1 MTKIQGDRI
10 MLKKITQPIVN
21 FAKNRLQIMIKK
33 AVQEQFKKRMEKL
46 TRRLAIQFVITGVAF
61 AIVKVLASRAD
72 SIAGLLT
79 KPKK

>member
-1 MTKIQGDRI
+1 MI
-10 MLKKITQPIVN
+10 KKIISPLTT
-21 FAKNRLQIMIKK
+21 FAQNKLQMMIKK

-61 AIVKVLASRAD
+61 AVVKVLTSRAD
-72 SIAGLLT
+72 TIAGLLT

>member
-1 MTKIQGDRI
+1 MI
-10 MLKKITQPIVN
+10 KKLLSPLTT
-21 FAKNRLQIMIKK
+21 FAQNKLQMMIKK

-61 AIVKVLASRAD
+61 AVVKVLTSRAD
-72 SIAGLLT
+72 TIAGLLT

>member
-1 MTKIQGDRI
+1 MI
-10 MLKKITQPIVN
+10 KKIISPLTT
-21 FAKNRLQIMIKK
+21 FAQNKLQMMIKK

-61 AIVKVLASRAD
+61 AIVKVLTSRAD
-72 SIAGLLT
+72 TIAGLLT

>member
-1 MTKIQGDRI
+1 
-10 MLKKITQPIVN
+10 
-21 FAKNRLQIMIKK
+21 MIKK
-33 AVQEQFKKRMEKL
+33 MIIKLKSFVQTKLQLMIRKAVREQFKKRMERL

-61 AIVKVLASRAD
+61 AIVKVLATRAD

>member
-1 MTKIQGDRI
+1 MI
-10 MLKKITQPIVN
+10 KKLISPLTT
-21 FAKNRLQIMIKK
+21 FAQNKLQMMIKK

-61 AIVKVLASRAD
+61 AVVKVLTSRAD
-72 SIAGLLT
+72 TIAGLLT

>member
-1 MTKIQGDRI
+1 MI
-10 MLKKITQPIVN
+10 KKLISPLTT
-21 FAKNRLQIMIKK
+21 FAQNKLQMMIKK

-61 AIVKVLASRAD
+61 AVVKVITSRAD
-72 SIAGLLT
+72 TIAGLLT

>member
-1 MTKIQGDRI
+1 
-10 MLKKITQPIVN
+10 MLKTITQPIVN